1 MSALKTLIQEYT
13 QDAKEF
19 EDLREMY
26 EADARDIEVVLKS
39 IQEEQFK
46 SVSVFVDRMDTSVR
60 EEVVIAIAKDFG
72 TEFVSEN
79 FGYNVEGWV

>member
-13 QDAKEF
+13 QDAREF

-26 EADARDIEVVLKS
+26 EADARDVEVVLNS

-46 SVSVFVDRMDTSVR
+46 SASVFVDRMDTSAR
-60 EEVVIAIAKDFG
+60 EEVIIAIAKDFG